1 MKINTSKLLLYSSI
15 LVILSAIALIAIFVP
30 ITPTIGINQAKTS
43 VADVEEDSIH
53 FFDEPINYKIP
64 TIKYGFVLDDYQVT
78 EDIFKKNEFLSDV
91 LMRHHVPYL
100 TVDKLV
106 KKAKDVFD
114 VRKMR
119 VGKDYMV
126 LSPPEEGK
134 AAQYFVYE
142 PSPFR
147 YVIYDLQG
155 ETNVSIIE
163 RPVDTLAKESS
174 GIIYANLWKAMVDND
189 LDYELAVKMEDAL
202 GYSVDF
208 HHIATEDKFKVL
220 YDELAIEGKTVG
232 TGHLKAAYF
241 EHNKKPYFAF
251 HYKDDTYDGYFNE
264 EGRPMKKA
272 FLKAPVK
279 YTRISSPFNLR
290 RFHPVLRRVKAH
302 LGTDYAAPRGTP
314 IYAVANGVVSRSGYT
329 RGNGN
334 FVKIK
339 HDGTYSTQYLHMSK
353 IAKTARKGMQVK
365 QGDVIGYVGSTG
377 LATGPHVCF
386 RFWKNGKQVNH
397 RKLNLPEPKPMDEA
411 SLEQFRKYI
420 QPLKKELETIQYK
433 KEEVAEKEVKRDK
446 NGKVIP

>member
-1 MKINTSKLLLYSSI
+1 VRVNKKKVIIVSSI
-15 LVILSAIALIAIFVP
+15 LLTLPIIALLIAYVP
-30 ITPTIGINQAKTS
+30 FPFHQAQTKISTAEINGAS
-43 VADVEEDSIH
+43 L
-53 FFDEPINYKIP
+53 FDEAIDYKIP
-64 TIKYGFVLDDYQVT
+64 TIKYGFVVDDYKVS

-91 LMRHHVPYL
+91 LMRHDVPYS
-100 TVDKLV
+100 TIDKLV
-106 KKAKDVFD
+106 KKATDVFD

-126 LSPPEEGK
+126 LSPQEKGK
-134 AAQYFVYE
+134 AAQYFIYE

-147 YVIYDLQG
+147 YIIYDLQG
-155 ETNVSIIE
+155 ETNVSIVS
-163 RPVDTLAKESS
+163 RPVDTLAQQSS
-174 GIIYANLWKAMVDND
+174 GIIYANLWKAMMDND
-189 LDYELAVKMEDAL
+189 LNYELAVKMEDAL

-208 HHIATEDKFKVL
+208 HHIAQEDKFKVL
-220 YDELAIEGKTVG
+220 FDNLSIEGETVG

-241 EHNKKPYFAF
+241 EHNKKPYYAF
-251 HYKDDTYDGYFNE
+251 YYKDDVYDGYFNE

-272 FLKAPVK
+272 FLKAPLK
-279 YTRISSPFNLR
+279 YSRISSPFNLR

-314 IYAVANGVVSRSGYT
+314 IYAVANGVVSRSGFT

-386 RFWKNGKQVNH
+386 RFWKNKKQVDH

-411 SLEQFRKYI
+411 SLVKY
-420 QPLKKELETIQYK
+420 QKYVASLKKELDAIEYK
-433 KEEVAEKEVKRDK
+433 SEKVVAKEVKRDK

>member
-1 MKINTSKLLLYSSI
+1 
-15 LVILSAIALIAIFVP
+15 VILSAITLIAVFVP
-30 ITPTIGINQAKTS
+30 FDFNQAKTTVS
-43 VADVEEDSIH
+43 ETKEDGVH
-53 FFDEPINYKIP
+53 LFDEPIDYKIP
-64 TIKYGFVLDDYQVT
+64 TIKYGFVVDDYQVT

-100 TVDKLV
+100 TIDKLV

-126 LSPPEEGK
+126 LSPLEEGK

-147 YVIYDLQG
+147 YIIYDLQG
-155 ETNVSIIE
+155 ETNVTIVE
-163 RPVDTLAKESS
+163 RPVDTLARESS
-174 GIIYANLWKAMVDND
+174 GIIYANLWKAMMDND

-220 YDELAIEGKTVG
+220 YNELYIEGEPVG
-232 TGHLKAAYF
+232 TGDLKAAFF
-241 EHNKKPYFAF
+241 EHNKKPYYAF
-251 HYKDDTYDGYFNE
+251 YYKDDTYEGYFNE

-279 YTRISSPFNLR
+279 YTRISSPYNLR

-339 HDGTYSTQYLHMSK
+339 HDETYSTQYLHMSK

-386 RFWKNGKQVNH
+386 RFWKNGKQVDH
-397 RKLNLPEPKPMDEA
+397 RKLNLPQPKPMDEA
-411 SLEQFRKYI
+411 SLAQFKNYI
-420 QPLKKELETIQYK
+420 QPLKKELDAIPYK
-433 KEEVAEKEVKRDK
+433 KEEVAEKEIKRDK